1 MALTPEE
8 KINCIEVMNANVPT
22 DPSLVDGQ
30 YVVVPPIT
38 VALVTCGMWTYKGQ
52 NAVGYIRYTRQIDDA
67 DADLMHQYRI
77 HTGTEPYYDQYNGWA
92 EYNPHQPTGV

>member
-30 YVVVPPIT
+30 YVMVLPIT
-38 VALVTCGMWTYKGQ
+38 VAPVTCGMWVYSGPPG
-52 NAVGYIRYTRQIDDA
+52 VGYIRWTKQIDDA
-67 DADLMHQYRI
+67 DTNLMHQFRV
-77 HTGTEPYYDQYNGWA
+77 HTGPESYYDQYDGWA
-92 EYNPHQPTGV
+92 EYNPSQPGV